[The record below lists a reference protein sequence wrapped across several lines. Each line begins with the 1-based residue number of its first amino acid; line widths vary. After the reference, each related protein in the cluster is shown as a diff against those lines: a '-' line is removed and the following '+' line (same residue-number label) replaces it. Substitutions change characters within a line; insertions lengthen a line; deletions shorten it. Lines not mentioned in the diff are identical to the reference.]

1 MHEEKWYEIEL
12 KDGTKYDFWFIDYSG
27 KFEQMLKDYN
37 VKYEVKNDNNWKC
50 IYKQIQKIW

>member
-1 MHEEKWYEIEL
+1 MHEEKWYEVEL

-50 IYKQIQKIW
+50 IYK